1 MYVQYVHDY
10 GRSYLF
16 KRMIKRERIK
26 NKQQIDYDYDYD
38 YDDDCDDIRR
48 IC

>member
-26 NKQQIDYDYDYD
+26 SKQQND
-38 YDDDCDDIRR
+38 YDDDDDDDDDIRR